1 MCSTRTM
8 TRTERRDPS
17 QLGDPDDNAS
27 SQAKPRSPLIRI
39 TAAGW
44 MMAASLYLGK
54 RSVPAANAAETARS
68 SPLCW
73 PRQAVP
79 WTDEAPEAAVFVA
92 GFAEHD
98 GGADAYV
105 VQPGVALEARLIKS
119 RATVEIRHDPIR
131 RQLRE
136 LVRRV
141 RRRLRNPLRPGPRGP
156 RSTPR
161 RTGRRPGRRRTE
173 PGR

>member
-1 MCSTRTM
+1 M
-8 TRTERRDPS
+8 TKSERRDPS
-17 QLGDPDDNAS
+17 QLGNPDDNAS
-27 SQAKPRSPLIRI
+27 SHVKSCSPLIRI
-39 TAAGW
+39 AAAGW
-44 MMAASLYLGK
+44 MMAASLYFGK
-54 RSVPAANAAETARS
+54 RSVPAANAAEIARS
-68 SPLCW
+68 SQPCW
-73 PRQAVP
+73 PGQAVP
-79 WTDEAPEAAVFVA
+79 WADEAPEAAVFVA
-92 GFAEHD
+92 GFAKHD
-98 GGADAYV
+98 VGADAHV
-105 VQPGVALEARLIKS
+105 AESGVALEARLIKS
-119 RATVEIRHDPIR
+119 RATVEIQHDRIR